1 MIIISS
7 INKPEYKIAEE
18 DIEVFLPLEYKEYK
32 LFGKKLTL
40 YSKIWWLK
48 LGKLYRRFLKVKEQ
62 RHEREENIDGET
74 YKIVSFSWIIKG
86 ITTYS
91 QKTGYITT
99 YGKERLYR
107 AVIPKGAKYY
117 ENTEEIPEYFKSK
130 GWKINYHFC
139 SNKIKIID
147 EEIVLYLGPNVDKKY
162 SYVHLGK

>member
-18 DIEVFLPLEYKEYK
+18 DIEVFLPLEYKEYE

-48 LGKLYRRFLKVKEQ
+48 FGKLYRRFLKVKEYQ
-62 RHEREENIDGET
+62 KH
-74 YKIVSFSWIIKG
+74 SWIIKG
-86 ITTYS
+86 FTTYS

-107 AVIPKGAKYY
+107 AVVPKGAKYY
-117 ENTEEIPEYFKSK
+117 ESAEGIPEYFKSK
-130 GWKINYHFC
+130 GWKINYHLC
-139 SNKIKIID
+139 SNKIRIID

>member
-7 INKPEYKIAEE
+7 INKPEYKIAEK
-18 DIEVFLPLEYKEYK
+18 DIEVFLPLEYKEYE

-48 LGKLYRRFLKVKEQ
+48 LGKLYRRFLKVKEW
-62 RHEREENIDGET
+62 RHEREENVDGET
-74 YKIVSFSWIIKG
+74 YKVVSFSWIIKG
-86 ITTYS
+86 FTTYS

-117 ENTEEIPEYFKSK
+117 EGEGSSDKF
-130 GWKINYHFC
+130 KINYHLC
-139 SNKIKIID
+139 SNKIRIID

-162 SYVHLGK
+162 SYVHK